1 MVSLLSAVTPRTT
14 TPIFLKESATMMIA
28 EELARARHEHVVR
41 DVEQIARARRMI
53 AARRAR
59 KRAERAACVA
69 REAAL
74 QASLAHSSL
83 M

>member
-1 MVSLLSAVTPRTT
+1 MFIS
-14 TPIFLKESATMMIA
+14 
-28 EELARARHEHVVR
+28 EELARARHEHELRDSEQLVR
-41 DVEQIARARRMI
+41 VRRLV

-59 KRAERAACVA
+59 RRAERTACVA

-74 QASLAHSSL
+74 QASLAHASL

>member
-1 MVSLLSAVTPRTT
+1 ML
-14 TPIFLKESATMMIA
+14 IQDD
-28 EELARARHEHVVR
+28 LARARHEHELRDSEQLVR
-41 DVEQIARARRMI
+41 VRRLV

-59 KRAERAACVA
+59 RRAERTACVA

-74 QASLAHSSL
+74 QASLAHASL

>member
-1 MVSLLSAVTPRTT
+1 M
-14 TPIFLKESATMMIA
+14 FLQED
-28 EELARARHEHVVR
+28 LARARHEHELRDSEQLIRVRRVV
-41 DVEQIARARRMI
+41 

-59 KRAERAACVA
+59 RRAERTACVA

-74 QASLAHSSL
+74 QASLAHASL

>member
-1 MVSLLSAVTPRTT
+1 MMFIARRTRSCSIMST
-14 TPIFLKESATMMIA
+14 SVRDSEQ
-28 EELARARHEHVVR
+28 LARARRLV
-41 DVEQIARARRMI
+41 

-59 KRAERAACVA
+59 RRAERTACVA

-74 QASLAHSSL
+74 QASLAHASL

>member
-1 MVSLLSAVTPRTT
+1 MFLS
-14 TPIFLKESATMMIA
+14 
-28 EELARARHEHVVR
+28 EELARARHEHELRDSEQLVR
-41 DVEQIARARRMI
+41 VRRLV

-59 KRAERAACVA
+59 RRAERTACVA

-74 QASLAHSSL
+74 QASLAHASL

>member
-1 MVSLLSAVTPRTT
+1 M
-14 TPIFLKESATMMIA
+14 FLQ
-28 EELARARHEHVVR
+28 EELARARHEHELRDGEQLVR
-41 DVEQIARARRMI
+41 VRRLV

-59 KRAERAACVA
+59 HRAERTACVA

-74 QASLAHSSL
+74 QASLAHASL

>member
-1 MVSLLSAVTPRTT
+1 M
-14 TPIFLKESATMMIA
+14 FLP
-28 EELARARHEHVVR
+28 EELARARHEHELRDSEQLVR
-41 DVEQIARARRMI
+41 VRRLV

-59 KRAERAACVA
+59 RRAERTACVA

-74 QASLAHSSL
+74 QASLAHASL

>member
-1 MVSLLSAVTPRTT
+1 M
-14 TPIFLKESATMMIA
+14 FLQ
-28 EELARARHEHVVR
+28 EELARARHEHELRDSEQLVR
-41 DVEQIARARRMI
+41 VRRLV

-59 KRAERAACVA
+59 RRAERTACVA

-74 QASLAHSSL
+74 QASLAHASL

>member
-1 MVSLLSAVTPRTT
+1 M
-14 TPIFLKESATMMIA
+14 FMQ
-28 EELARARHEHVVR
+28 EELARARHEHELRDSEQLVR
-41 DVEQIARARRMI
+41 VRRLV

-59 KRAERAACVA
+59 RRAERTACVA

-74 QASLAHSSL
+74 QASPAHASL

>member
-1 MVSLLSAVTPRTT
+1 MYLQ
-14 TPIFLKESATMMIA
+14 ED
-28 EELARARHEHVVR
+28 LARARHQSELNDSEQLAHV
-41 DVEQIARARRMI
+41 RRLV

-59 KRAERAACVA
+59 RRAERTACIA

-74 QASLAHSSL
+74 QASLAHLSL

>member
-1 MVSLLSAVTPRTT
+1 M
-14 TPIFLKESATMMIA
+14 FLQED
-28 EELARARHEHVVR
+28 LARARHEHELRDSEQLVR
-41 DVEQIARARRMI
+41 VRRLV

-59 KRAERAACVA
+59 RRAERTACVA

-74 QASLAHSSL
+74 QASLAHASL

>member
-1 MVSLLSAVTPRTT
+1 M
-14 TPIFLKESATMMIA
+14 FMQ
-28 EELARARHEHVVR
+28 EELARARHEHELRDSEQLVR
-41 DVEQIARARRMI
+41 VRRLV

-59 KRAERAACVA
+59 RRAERTACVA

-74 QASLAHSSL
+74 QASLAHASL